1 MELTAAAPV
10 ELRASDAGPMLH
22 ATILQEGRVARQR
35 AELFAPSSVYW
46 PSDGIGIKLRHDR
59 VDGAGRIVEAA
70 PVELR
75 AIPER
80 APDGSLTIT
89 APATPAAFAAYQAG
103 RRFLS
108 VQFRA
113 DDEARNAAGVRE
125 IRRALVDNVAMT
137 DQPEYAQ
144 ARVEVRETEGR
155 PVWL

>member
-1 MELTAAAPV
+1 METLSGAVV
-10 ELRASDAGPMLH
+10 ELRASDAGPMLR
-22 ATILQEGRVARQR
+22 AVLLQEGRIARNR
-35 AELFAPSSVYW
+35 AEVWAPGAAFW

-80 APDGSLTIT
+80 AADGSLTIT
-89 APATPAAFAAYQAG
+89 TPATPAAFAAYQAG
-103 RRFLS
+103 RRFMS

-113 DDEARNAAGVRE
+113 DDEARNGAGVRE
-125 IRRALVDNVAMT
+125 IRRALVDNAALT

-144 ARVEVRETEGR
+144 ARVEIRETEGR